1 MVIIKR
7 TEAKVWGK
15 LIITHAYPRE
25 SSPVFQSDYSRV
37 YVYLHRY
44 PLEITPVFRSDYSRT
59 PFYLYT
65 ESLLFKY
72 VLSLFSKPRN

>member
-15 LIITHAYPRE
+15 LIITPSYTRE

-44 PLEITPVFRSDYSRT
+44 PLEITPYSEAIIPVLHSSDIQS
-59 PFYLYT
+59 PVYLYT
-65 ESLLFKY
+65 
-72 VLSLFSKPRN
+72 